1 MAQKEKKY
9 AEATRKPAGNDDE
22 TKSI

>member
-9 AEATRKPAGNDDE
+9 AEATRKPAENDDE